1 MNSNSNSYIFIYSV
15 VMVVVVA
22 AILSTTA
29 TLLKPMQQQNIKNE
43 KMSSI
48 LASVNIESTPENA
61 EELYNKYV
69 TQELVVDT
77 KGEIV
82 NTFVPAKV
90 EGKDDPSRGFKVNIK
105 AEQFKQS
112 QGEEFVSPLYVL
124 KNQGKTYYVI
134 PMLGKGLWGPVWG
147 NIALEDDF
155 NTVVGVIFDHKG
167 ETPGLGAEI
176 STSIF
181 ESQFV
186 GKSIF
191 DKGGEFKSIT
201 IQKGGAQTL
210 PANMQDHA
218 VDAISGGTITCVG
231 VDDMMNDCL
240 KNYVP
245 YIKNQK

>member
-22 AILSTTA
+22 AILSTAA

-61 EELYNKYV
+61 EDLYKQYV
-69 TQELVVDT
+69 TKELVVNA
-77 KGEIV
+77 KGDVVGTYENGQLTGIARA
-82 NTFVPAKV
+82 F
-90 EGKDDPSRGFKVNIK
+90 DVNIK
-105 AEQFKQS
+105 TEQFKQKN
-112 QGEEFVSPLYVL
+112 GEEFVSPLYVL
-124 KNQGKTYYVI
+124 QNQGETYYVI

-147 NIALEDDF
+147 NMALKDDF

-176 STSIF
+176 SLTPF

-186 GKSIF
+186 DKTIF
-191 DKGGEFKSIT
+191 DENGNFVSVT
-201 IQKGGAQTL
+201 IQKGGAATL
-210 PANMQDHA
+210 PANMQNHA
-218 VDAISGGTITCVG
+218 VDAISGGTITSVG
-231 VDDMMNDCL
+231 VDEMMKDCL
-240 KNYVP
+240 INYVP

>member
-22 AILSTTA
+22 AILSTAA

-61 EELYNKYV
+61 EDLYNKYV
-69 TQELVVDT
+69 TQELVVDANG
-77 KGEIV
+77 KVVG
-82 NTFVPAKV
+82 TF
-90 EGKDDPSRGFKVNIK
+90 ENGKLSGDARAFDVNIK

-112 QGEEFVSPLYVL
+112 QGEAFISPLYVL
-124 KNQGKTYYVI
+124 KNQGKTFYVI

-186 GKSIF
+186 GKSLF
-191 DKGGEFKSIT
+191 NKNGEFVSVT

-210 PANMQDHA
+210 PANMQNHA
-218 VDAISGGTITCVG
+218 VDAVSGGTITCVG
-231 VDDMMNDCL
+231 VDDMMQDCL

-245 YIKNQK
+245 FIKNQK

>member
-69 TQELVVDT
+69 TQELVIDT
-77 KGEIV
+77 KGHVIGTYENGQLDGEARAFDV
-82 NTFVPAKV
+82 NLKT
-90 EGKDDPSRGFKVNIK
+90 
-105 AEQFKQS
+105 EQFKQRN
-112 QGEEFVSPLYVL
+112 GEHFVAPLYVL
-124 KNQGKTYYVI
+124 QNQGQTYYVI

-147 NIALEDDF
+147 NMALKDDF

-176 STSIF
+176 STTPF
-181 ESQFV
+181 EVQFV
-186 GKSIF
+186 DKTIF
-191 DKGGEFKSIT
+191 DENGNFVSVT
-201 IQKGGAQTL
+201 IQKGGAATL
-210 PANMQDHA
+210 PANMQNHA
-218 VDAISGGTITCVG
+218 VDAISGGTITSVG
-231 VDDMMNDCL
+231 VDDMMKDCL
-240 KNYVP
+240 INYVP

>member
-22 AILSTTA
+22 AILSTAA
-29 TLLKPMQQQNIKNE
+29 TLLKPRQQQNIKNE

-69 TQELVVDT
+69 VQEIVVNAKGDVVGT
-77 KGEIV
+77 FENGALKGEARAFDV
-82 NTFVPAKV
+82 NLKT
-90 EGKDDPSRGFKVNIK
+90 
-105 AEQFKQS
+105 EQFKQRK
-112 QGEEFVSPLYVL
+112 GEDFVAPLYVL
-124 KNQGKTYYVI
+124 SNEGQTYYVI

-147 NIALEDDF
+147 NMALKDDF

-176 STSIF
+176 STDIF
-181 ESQFV
+181 EKQFI
-186 GKSIF
+186 GKTIF
-191 DKGGEFKSIT
+191 DASGNFVSVT
-201 IQKGGAQTL
+201 VQKGGVATL
-210 PANMQDHA
+210 PESRHNHA
-218 VDAISGGTITCVG
+218 VDAISGGTITSVG
-231 VDDMMNDCL
+231 VDDMMKDCL
-240 KNYVP
+240 INYVP